1 VLGEGGFYQ
10 APTELL
16 RKLRAICDSHGI
28 VLIADEIQSGFGRT
42 GRMFAIEHSGVEP
55 DLITIAKSVAGGV
68 PLSAVT
74 GKAEIMDAPVVGGLG
89 GTFAGSPL
97 GCAAGLAVL
106 EVMREEQLLARAQE
120 IGRFMSSRLK
130 GLQVRFPCVGEVR
143 ALGAMVAV
151 ELVKNGRADAP
162 DAELTRALVQAA
174 GRLGLILLSCGVYG
188 NVIRFLAPLT
198 IPEALMKEGFRLF
211 EQALDEVAGGGV
223 RVKAAG

>member
-1 VLGEGGFYQ
+1 
-10 APTELL
+10 
-16 RKLRAICDSHGI
+16 
-28 VLIADEIQSGFGRT
+28 
-42 GRMFAIEHSGVEP
+42 
-55 DLITIAKSVAGGV
+55 
-68 PLSAVT
+68 
-74 GKAEIMDAPVVGGLG
+74 
-89 GTFAGSPL
+89 
-97 GCAAGLAVL
+97 
-106 EVMREEQLLARAQE
+106 
-120 IGRFMSSRLK
+120 
-130 GLQVRFPCVGEVR
+130 VRFPCVGEVR